1 MFQTSRSRTDLT
13 EEIGVISG
21 PTGVTHNT
29 GIKAEEDGAIKGI
42 MNYISS
48 GKFSTLWD
56 ILHLARKFNET
67 PKRTSKARFYNLR
80 ILISVTRCDPSDP
93 FIENLLKT
101 LVPLEDQKDPEKM
114 AQARRA
120 LEFGQAFPK
129 KGKNL
134 SQDFLRRT
142 SSTDPDSCK
151 CQIKFSM
158 SSIELGA

>member
-1 MFQTSRSRTDLT
+1 M
-13 EEIGVISG
+13 
-21 PTGVTHNT
+21 
-29 GIKAEEDGAIKGI
+29 
-42 MNYISS
+42 
-48 GKFSTLWD
+48 
-56 ILHLARKFNET
+56 
-67 PKRTSKARFYNLR
+67 
-80 ILISVTRCDPSDP
+80 TRCDPSDP

-158 SSIELGA
+158 SSIELGAWPDHQLLWQFWDLIQTYLAILFLWREDSNQQCKPCLNHCNLKSIKLFGPIFQFWMRQILHFTIHLTAVMIALKYN